1 MSLANRFA
9 GLSQGFTDN
18 KPVFLAKEAAKR
30 IASAFSS
37 YKRKTRVL
45 TQKYYTENTFE
56 QYRWLTFG
64 ATGPF
69 SGLSIGHLCTDS
81 TFATLDP
88 TTVFSSFVGRMNT
101 DNGFLAHP
109 YYYDKFN
116 IETPEGA
123 LAATYTYRDDRTTP
137 ATTLPFQKFLVTS
150 GDGIFNYCSH
160 VIIEYDSDGTK
171 FGVAGSRRMTFYE
184 YFS

>member
-45 TQKYYTENTFE
+45 TQKYFTENTFE
-56 QYRWLTFG
+56 QTRWLQFG

-69 SGLSIGHLCTDS
+69 SGISMGHLATDS
-81 TFATLDP
+81 TFATVDP
-88 TTVFSSFVGRMNT
+88 ATIISYLAFRSKT
-101 DNGFLAHP
+101 DQGFLANH
-109 YYYDKFN
+109 YYYDQFN
-116 IETPEGA
+116 IETPEGS
-123 LAATYTYRDDRTTP
+123 LSATYTYIDNRVTP
-137 ATTLPFQKFLVTS
+137 DTTLPFQKFLVTN
-150 GDGIFNYCSH
+150 GDGIFKYCSS
-160 VIIEYDSDGTK
+160 VIIEFDNDGSK
-171 FGVAGSRRMTFYE
+171 FGVAKSRRITFYE